1 MGVDGDESVVILN
14 VSLVEFVGY
23 DVSLELVSSLTCG
36 VGIVDDIQ
44 CM

>member
-23 DVSLELVSSLTCG
+23 DVSMELVLSLTG

>member
-1 MGVDGDESVVILN
+1 MGVVGDESVVILN

-23 DVSLELVSSLTCG
+23 DVSMELVLSLTG

>member
-23 DVSLELVSSLTCG
+23 DVSLELVLSLTG

>member
-1 MGVDGDESVVILN
+1 MGVDGDESSVVILN

-23 DVSLELVSSLTCG
+23 DVSMELVSSLTG

>member
-23 DVSLELVSSLTCG
+23 DVSMELVSSLTG